1 MYGNAVVI
9 YTLTSLQTRSQ
20 HLTIMLSLACS
31 DMITSSEFFHTY
43 TINTAF
49 ILHLDCTILIYYTQ
63 LSSSTLI
70 PPILHLYCT

>member
-31 DMITSSEFFHTY
+31 DMITSSEFYHTY
-43 TINTAF
+43 TTNTA
-49 ILHLDCTILIYYTQ
+49 LYTALYYTKV
-63 LSSSTLI
+63 SSTT
-70 PPILHLYCT
+70 PILHYILRYILK